1 MTATGLGRQVSLE
14 DSFAH
19 CRAVA
24 RSRARNFYYSFL
36 LLPAE
41 KRKAMCALYAFMRYC
56 DDISDEPGAAQGRA
70 GKLEQWKAAL
80 ANALQGEYG
89 GDLVLPAFHQTI
101 ERYRI
106 PPRYFF
112 ELIEGVGSDLTI
124 SRYET
129 FDDLYHYCYRVASV
143 VGLSSMHV
151 FGYEAAEAL
160 ALAEKCGIA
169 FQLTNILRDVREDA
183 ERGRVYLPAEDLRR
197 FGLRAEDLL
206 EGRWGPA
213 WRSLVEFEWR
223 RAHRYYEEAAPV
235 LSLVHPESRAGLWA
249 MISIYYGIL
258 RRIKDADFDVHTR
271 RARLRLPQK
280 LWIVARAFQMRL
292 DKRSAEAAV
301 NGFSF
306 PEKLS

>member
-1 MTATGLGRQVSLE
+1 MTAAGLARPASLE
-14 DSFAH
+14 ESFAH
-19 CRAVA
+19 CRAIA

-56 DDISDEPGAAQGRA
+56 DDISDEPGPAQGRA
-70 GKLEQWKAAL
+70 GKLGQWKTAL
-80 ANALQGEYG
+80 ESALQGEYG
-89 GDLVLPAFHQTI
+89 DDLVLPAFHHTI
-101 ERYRI
+101 ERYAI

-112 ELIEGVGSDLTI
+112 ELIEGVGSDLAIT
-124 SRYET
+124 RYET
-129 FDDLYHYCYRVASV
+129 FDDLYRYCYRVASV

-151 FGYEAAEAL
+151 FGYETEEAL

-213 WRSLVEFEWR
+213 WRGLVEFEWQ

-249 MISIYYGIL
+249 MFSIYYGIL
-258 RRIKDADFDVHTR
+258 RRIKRAEFDVHTR
-271 RARLRLPQK
+271 RARLRWPEK
-280 LWIVARAFQMRL
+280 MWIVARAFQMRL
-292 DKRSAEAAV
+292 DKSSAETAV